1 MNKNKNNIELNCYR
15 DPSKLEIQTYE
26 ELSQKIEKIAFP
38 ISMIVCVGE
47 LDENREYL
55 GQRLGILQE
64 TLDLLE
70 EAQILLESLIPT
82 PTKH

>member
-1 MNKNKNNIELNCYR
+1 MNNEDNIEYLNCER
-15 DPSKLEIQTYE
+15 DPSELEIQTYE

-38 ISMIVCVGE
+38 IGMIVCVGE

-64 TLDLLE
+64 TLELLE
-70 EAQILLESLIPT
+70 EAQVLLESLIPT